1 MAEDWRDKRNQ
12 IIGLGDNSYKK
23 SYYPQLQEK
32 IAEIESSYSNLIN
45 LFNSINDAVIIH
57 DENGKLYQINKKA
70 KELYNIDDADLD
82 NVTLNDISSSRNNL
96 DFIPEICKTVMDGE
110 SPVFDWILVKYKTNI
125 ESYVQVSLNT
135 VMWYGE
141 KRIVAVVRD
150 FTERMKFEMEL
161 VAAKEKAQEG
171 DRLKTAF
178 LHNLSHEIRTPLNAI
193 CGFADFLS
201 EPSVTEN
208 ERKSYISIIQKSSTQ
223 LLSIITDIL
232 TISFLDTMQER
243 VKNDK
248 VCINEVI
255 RELNTI
261 FSSRASNAGL
271 LLHTKTPLDDAQ
283 SEIYTDRT
291 KITQILTNLL
301 NNALRFTSDGFI
313 EFGYR
318 HKENNLEFFVKDSG
332 IGIKPEFH
340 KKIFERFTQAEISIS
355 EKYGGT
361 GLGLAISKS
370 FTELL
375 GGKIWL
381 ESEPGKGSVFYFTIP
396 IKLPLEKI

>member
-1 MAEDWRDKRNQ
+1 MEEDWRDKRNQ

-32 IAEIESSYSNLIN
+32 IAEIERSYSNLIS

-57 DENGKLYQINKKA
+57 DEYGKLYQVNKKA
-70 KELYNIDDADLD
+70 KELYNIDDADLE
-82 NVTLNDISSSRNNL
+82 NITLYDISSSRNNL
-96 DFIPEICKTVMDGE
+96 DVIPELCKTVMDGE
-110 SPVFDWILVKYKTNI
+110 TPVFDWILLKYRTKL

-150 FTERMKFEMEL
+150 FTERMKFEMEI
-161 VAAKEKAQEG
+161 VAAKEKAEEG

-201 EPSVTEN
+201 EPSITES
-208 ERKSYISIIQKSSTQ
+208 ERKKYISIIQKSSTQ

-243 VKNDK
+243 VNNEK
-248 VCINEVI
+248 VCINEII
-255 RELNTI
+255 RELYTI
-261 FSSRASNAGL
+261 FSSRASNLGL
-271 LLHTKTPLDDAQ
+271 ILHTKTPLEDEQ
-283 SEIYTDRT
+283 SEIFTDRT
-291 KITQILTNLL
+291 KVTQILTNLL
-301 NNALRFTSDGFI
+301 TNAFRFTPEGYI
-313 EFGYR
+313 EFGYSL
-318 HKENNLEFFVKDSG
+318 KENNLEFFVKDSG

-340 KKIFERFTQAEISIS
+340 QRIFERFTQAEISIS

-370 FTELL
+370 FTTML

-396 IKLPLEKI
+396 IKLPSEKI

>member
-1 MAEDWRDKRNQ
+1 MEEDWRDKRNQ

-32 IAEIESSYSNLIN
+32 IAEIERSYSNLIS

-57 DENGKLYQINKKA
+57 DENGKIYQVNKRA

-82 NVTLNDISSSRNNL
+82 NVTLYDISSSRNNL

-110 SPVFDWILVKYKTNI
+110 TPVFDWILVKYKTKL

-141 KRIVAVVRD
+141 KRIVAVLRD

-171 DRLKTAF
+171 DRLKSAF

-201 EPSVTEN
+201 DPDITES

-232 TISFLDTMQER
+232 TISFLDTMQEK
-243 VKNDK
+243 VKNEK
-248 VCINEVI
+248 VCINDVI
-255 RELNTI
+255 KELHTI
-261 FSSRASNAGL
+261 FSSRALSSGL
-271 LLHTKTPLDDAQ
+271 KLLTKTPLDDAQ
-283 SEIYTDRT
+283 SEIFTDKT
-291 KITQILTNLL
+291 KVTQILTNLL
-301 NNALRFTSDGFI
+301 TNAFRFTPDGYI
-313 EFGYR
+313 EFGYSP
-318 HKENNLEFFVKDSG
+318 KESYFEFFVKDSG

-381 ESEPGKGSVFYFTIP
+381 ESKPGKGSVFYFTIP
-396 IKLPLEKI
+396 IKLPSEKI

>member
-1 MAEDWRDKRNQ
+1 MEEDWRNKRNQ

-32 IAEIESSYSNLIN
+32 IAEIERSYSNLIS

-57 DENGKLYQINKKA
+57 DEYGKLYQVNKKA
-70 KELYNIDDADLD
+70 KELYNIDDADLE
-82 NVTLNDISSSRNNL
+82 NITLYDISSSRNNL
-96 DFIPEICKTVMDGE
+96 DVIPELCKTVMDGE
-110 SPVFDWILVKYKTNI
+110 TPVFDWILLKYRTKL

-150 FTERMKFEMEL
+150 FTERMKFEMEI
-161 VAAKEKAQEG
+161 VAAKEKAEEG

-178 LHNLSHEIRTPLNAI
+178 LHNLSHEIRNPLNAI

-201 EPSVTEN
+201 EPSITES
-208 ERKSYISIIQKSSTQ
+208 ERKKYISIIQKSSTQ

-243 VKNDK
+243 VNNEK

-255 RELNTI
+255 RELYTI
-261 FSSRASNAGL
+261 FSSRASNLGL
-271 LLHTKTPLDDAQ
+271 ILHTKTPLEDEQ
-283 SEIYTDRT
+283 SEIFTDRT
-291 KITQILTNLL
+291 KVTQILTNLL
-301 NNALRFTSDGFI
+301 TNAFRFTPEGYI
-313 EFGYR
+313 EFGYSL
-318 HKENNLEFFVKDSG
+318 KENNLEFFVKDSG

-340 KKIFERFTQAEISIS
+340 QRIFERFTQAEISIS

-370 FTELL
+370 FTTML

-396 IKLPLEKI
+396 IKLPSEKI

>member
-1 MAEDWRDKRNQ
+1 MEEDWRDKRNQ

-32 IAEIESSYSNLIN
+32 IAEIERSYSNLIS

-57 DENGKLYQINKKA
+57 DEYGKLYQVNKKA
-70 KELYNIDDADLD
+70 KELYNIDDADLE
-82 NVTLNDISSSRNNL
+82 NITLYDISSSRNNL
-96 DFIPEICKTVMDGE
+96 DVIPELCKTVMDGE
-110 SPVFDWILVKYKTNI
+110 TPVFDWILLKYRTKL

-150 FTERMKFEMEL
+150 FTERMKFEMEI
-161 VAAKEKAQEG
+161 VAAKEKAEEG

-201 EPSVTEN
+201 EPSITES
-208 ERKSYISIIQKSSTQ
+208 ERKKYISIIQKSSTQ

-243 VKNDK
+243 VNNEK

-255 RELNTI
+255 RELYTI
-261 FSSRASNAGL
+261 FSSRASNLGL
-271 LLHTKTPLDDAQ
+271 ILHTKTPLEDEQ
-283 SEIYTDRT
+283 SEIFTDRT
-291 KITQILTNLL
+291 KVTQILTNLL
-301 NNALRFTSDGFI
+301 TNAFRFTPEGYI
-313 EFGYR
+313 EFGYSL
-318 HKENNLEFFVKDSG
+318 KENNLEFFVKDSG

-340 KKIFERFTQAEISIS
+340 QRIFERFTQAEISIS

-370 FTELL
+370 FTTML

-396 IKLPLEKI
+396 IKLPSEKI

>member
-1 MAEDWRDKRNQ
+1 MEEDWRNKRNQ

-32 IAEIESSYSNLIN
+32 IAEIERSYSNLIS

-57 DENGKLYQINKKA
+57 DEYGKLYQVNKKA
-70 KELYNIDDADLD
+70 KELYNIDDADLE
-82 NVTLNDISSSRNNL
+82 NITLYDISSSRNNL
-96 DFIPEICKTVMDGE
+96 DVIPELCKTVMDGE
-110 SPVFDWILVKYKTNI
+110 TPVFDWILLKYRTKL

-150 FTERMKFEMEL
+150 FTERMKFEMEI
-161 VAAKEKAQEG
+161 VAAKEKAEEG

-201 EPSVTEN
+201 EPSITES
-208 ERKSYISIIQKSSTQ
+208 ERKKYISIIQKSSTQ

-243 VKNDK
+243 VNNEK

-255 RELNTI
+255 RELYTI
-261 FSSRASNAGL
+261 FSSRASNLGL
-271 LLHTKTPLDDAQ
+271 ILHTKTPLEDEQ
-283 SEIYTDRT
+283 SEIFTDRT
-291 KITQILTNLL
+291 KVTQILTNLL
-301 NNALRFTSDGFI
+301 TNAFRFTPEGYI
-313 EFGYR
+313 EFGYSL
-318 HKENNLEFFVKDSG
+318 KENNLEFFVKDSG

-340 KKIFERFTQAEISIS
+340 QRIFERFTQAEISIS

-370 FTELL
+370 FTTML

-396 IKLPLEKI
+396 IKLPSEKI